1 MKLTVALRLV
11 VALFATAAMVLAAG
25 CSSDT
30 ADPSESAASESAASE
45 SAASESAAHI
55 PPAYTPVVVHQAGGP
70 TYPVKGTDGKYHIAY
85 DLQLTNA
92 SSVPATIER
101 IDVVR
106 ADDPDDVL
114 ASLSGNVLV
123 DPGCDYGDC
132 NRFRMLPSLPATSTV
147 MGPQEARAVL
157 IGLELENLENAPTT
171 VLHRI
176 TLTGAANPAAAQPTQ
191 LTYLVGPVDVAAG
204 EPRVIAPPLVG
215 NNWAAL
221 NGCCGIGTA
230 HISALAPFS
239 GTLANTQRFAI
250 DWMKTSDEG
259 EFVTGDTS
267 RNESYAGYGQEIRAV
282 ADGTISSTLDTM
294 EANRPGI
301 LPAQDPVLAPTI
313 TVETVDGNHIIQDL
327 GGGVWAAYAHLQ
339 KGSLLVKPGD
349 TVKAGQ
355 VIARLGNTG
364 NSNAPH
370 LHFQLMNGPNLV
382 GSDGLP
388 FVIDSFDYAGFIPI
402 QRIIDMDDY
411 ASGRFFSEHT
421 TGQPRTDELPLNAV
435 IVDFPE

>member
-1 MKLTVALRLV
+1 MKITAIVRLV
-11 VALFATAAMVLAAG
+11 VALLATVAMIFAAA
-25 CSSDT
+25 CSSST
-30 ADPSESAASESAASE
+30 APSSTSESTPP
-45 SAASESAAHI
+45 I

-70 TYPVKGTDGKYHIAY
+70 TFPVKGTDGKYHIAY

-92 SSVPATIER
+92 ASVPATIER

-106 ADDPDDVL
+106 ADDPDDILV
-114 ASLSGNVLV
+114 SLTGKVLV
-123 DPGCDYGDC
+123 DPECTYGDC
-132 NRFRMLPSLPATSTV
+132 NRFRMLPSVPATSTAIA
-147 MGPQEARAVL
+147 PQEARAVL
-157 IGLELENLENAPTT
+157 IGFDLDTLDDAPTS
-171 VLHRI
+171 VLHRF
-176 TLTGAANPAAAQPTQ
+176 TLTGAANPAATQPSQ
-191 LTYLVGPVDVAAG
+191 MSYLAAPVDVAAG
-204 EPRVIAPPLVG
+204 TARVLQPPLTG
-215 NNWAAL
+215 NNWVAM

-250 DWMKTSDEG
+250 DWMKTNDEG
-259 EFVTGDTS
+259 EFVTGDTN

-301 LPAQDPVLAPTI
+301 LPAQDPVLAATI

-355 VIARLGNTG
+355 VIAKLGNTG

-388 FVIDSFDYAGFIPI
+388 YVLGAFDYAGFIPM

-411 ASGRFFSEHT
+411 VTGRFFEQHT
-421 TGQPRTDELPLNAV
+421 APQPRTDELPLNAV
-435 IVDFPE
+435 IVNFAE